1 MLIYLAATYIS
12 SWRRML
18 GLTWTLTLLIYSSNS
33 FRQFM
38 GLLGLWVGCICGRDQ
53 LLCLLLGRAIWPVV
67 DSSTSDDIGDAC
79 SSFGKLDG
87 VLALTG
93 LLWVYL
99 SLSGH
104 RFRRNCSFL
113 VWIWICQS
121 QVSFIIMKIL
131 TLVGWLFLFCIF
143 PLENQTS
150 SSLLARPRARLAILI
165 ADATRRSALTGGS
178 WIDGSYKIVARV
190 LEAISLLILVNIWIQ
205 ISQLLFIS

>member
-1 MLIYLAATYIS
+1 
-12 SWRRML
+12 ML
-18 GLTWTLTLLIYSSNS
+18 GLTWTLALLTYSSNS

-38 GLLGLWVGCICGRDQ
+38 GLLGLWVGRIGGLEQ
-53 LLCLLLGRAIWPVV
+53 LLCFLIGEVIWPGL
-67 DSSTSDDIGDAC
+67 DSRTSDDIGDAC

-99 SLSGH
+99 PLFGH
-104 RFRRNCSFL
+104 RFRRNWSFL

-121 QVSFIIMKIL
+121 QVSFMKIL
-131 TLVGWLFLFCIF
+131 SLVGWLFLFCIF

-165 ADATRRSALTGGS
+165 ADATRRSALTRGS
-178 WIDGSYKIVARV
+178 WIDGSYKIVTRV
-190 LEAISLLILVNIWIQ
+190 LKAISLLICLILVNIRIQ